1 MTLNPDKFTLTV
13 PFLVTMQINTISSNF
28 NSTCSV
34 IVEKQLTD
42 NFLDLSI
49 LSEASYYNP
58 SATIRMEAI

>member
-42 NFLDLSI
+42 NFLGLSI

-58 SATIRMEAI
+58 STTIRMEAI